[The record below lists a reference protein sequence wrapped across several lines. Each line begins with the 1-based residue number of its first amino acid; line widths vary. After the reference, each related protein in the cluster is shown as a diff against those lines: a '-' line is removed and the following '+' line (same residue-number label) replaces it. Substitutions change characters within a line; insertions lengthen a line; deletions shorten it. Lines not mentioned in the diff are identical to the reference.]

1 MSKSQSTFKTAMAQS
16 RQIDKKF
23 KIRWDIKTRLVN
35 LSEEVGELAHDVL
48 VEEKLKND
56 KPIAKD
62 LGADLTNLMYEL
74 FLIANHYKIDLDKSW
89 KIFLKS
95 MPSWAEMRNKKQK
108 SSIK

>member
-1 MSKSQSTFKTAMAQS
+1 MKGNFNNAVKQSS
-16 RQIDKKF
+16 QIDKRF

-48 VEEKLKND
+48 VKEKLKND
-56 KPIAKD
+56 KPIAKN

-89 KIFLKS
+89 ETFLKE
-95 MPSWAEMRNKKQK
+95 MPTWTKKRNKKSTK
-108 SSIK
+108 

>member
-1 MSKSQSTFKTAMAQS
+1 MPGSFKIASKQSAK
-16 RQIDKKF
+16 IDQKF

-62 LGADLTNLMYEL
+62 LGANLTNLMYEL

-89 KIFLKS
+89 ETFLKS
-95 MPSWAEMRNKKQK
+95 MPQWTEMRNKKVK
-108 SSIK
+108 KGKE